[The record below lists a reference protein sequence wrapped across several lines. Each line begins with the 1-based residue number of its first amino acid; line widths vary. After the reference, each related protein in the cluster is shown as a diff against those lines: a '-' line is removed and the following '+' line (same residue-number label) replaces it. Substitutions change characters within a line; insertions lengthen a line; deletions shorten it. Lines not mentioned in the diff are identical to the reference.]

1 MAPAAS
7 NGQRHLSPPKSG
19 MWWMASAVV
28 PTSVFDR
35 QHHQRLD
42 IAAGKE
48 ASTVRPRLAALRQF
62 ARWLVSEGEL
72 PEDQLLGVKPP
83 KIPTK
88 PVNGLSDEQL
98 RAVLKA
104 CKGSSFRDKR
114 DEAVVRLMAET
125 VLRASE
131 TVSLS
136 VADLQPLKNGVVAVR
151 RRKGMKGPVA
161 RLSLTFVFCE
171 DFHIFHSCRVK
182 LDGRRLM

>member
-1 MAPAAS
+1 LSAKAS
-7 NGQRHLSPPKSG
+7 C
-19 MWWMASAVV
+19 
-28 PTSVFDR
+28 
-35 QHHQRLD
+35 
-42 IAAGKE
+42 
-48 ASTVRPRLAALRQF
+48 
-62 ARWLVSEGEL
+62 
-72 PEDQLLGVKPP
+72 PEDQLLGIKPP

-136 VADLQPLKNGVVAVR
+136 VADVQPLKNGVVAVR
-151 RRKGMKGPVA
+151 RGKGMKGPVV
-161 RLSLTFVFCE
+161 RLSLTLMFCE

>member
-1 MAPAAS
+1 VRLCLEWCERNEHPVELTRVQIQQYAAE
-7 NGQRHLSPPKSG
+7 L
-19 MWWMASAVV
+19 
-28 PTSVFDR
+28 
-35 QHHQRLD
+35 

-48 ASTVRPRLAALRQF
+48 ASTVRLRLAALRQF

-72 PEDQLLGVKPP
+72 PEDQLLGIKPP

-131 TVSLS
+131 TASLS
-136 VADLQPLKNGVVAVR
+136 VADVQPLKNGVVAVR
-151 RRKGMKGPVA
+151 RGKGMKGPVA
-161 RLSLTFVFCE
+161 RLSLTHLFCE
-171 DFHIFHSCRVK
+171 DFHIFYSCRVK